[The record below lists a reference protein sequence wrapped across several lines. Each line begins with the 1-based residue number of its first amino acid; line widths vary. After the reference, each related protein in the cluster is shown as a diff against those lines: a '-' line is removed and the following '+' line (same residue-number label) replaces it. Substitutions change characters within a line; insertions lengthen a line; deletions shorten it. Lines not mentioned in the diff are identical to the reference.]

1 MDHSSVT
8 LNKGKSACYNLE
20 SLVKWFQ
27 RYPSLKHILSKHH
40 FPIKILPP
48 HTNNAYKIND
58 PVTVSLVSVSDQSK
72 HSNTD
77 IERSLNPRCYK
88 GVK

>member
-1 MDHSSVT
+1 MVST
-8 LNKGKSACYNLE
+8 LS
-20 SLVKWFQ
+20 F
-27 RYPSLKHILSKHH
+27 SKTYLIEAP
-40 FPIKILPP
+40 FSYQNTPP